1 VDGSRGRRVRARIC
15 SDFRATADRASE
27 RGVLISEPLTTY
39 LHDHLAG
46 SNFAVEVLKDW
57 CDQHAG
63 EELADFAASLL
74 REVEADRQVLQSVID
89 RAGGETSVLKE
100 ATAWAAEKVG
110 RFKLRRSVAGE
121 VGTFETLEALA
132 LGILGKMKLWRALAA
147 IAATDTRLAGVDFDS
162 LADRAEA
169 QHAQVEQR
177 RLKLAHMALK
187 AGPTPS

>member
-1 VDGSRGRRVRARIC
+1 LND
-15 SDFRATADRASE
+15 
-27 RGVLISEPLTTY
+27 L
-39 LHDHLAG
+39 
-46 SNFAVEVLKDW
+46 

-63 EELADFAASLL
+63 EELAEFAAGLL
-74 REVEADRQVLQSVID
+74 REVEADRQVLQRIIE

-132 LGILGKMKLWRALAA
+132 LGILGKVKLWRALAE
-147 IAATDTRLAGVDFDS
+147 IAPIDVRLAGVDFDN
-162 LADRAEA
+162 LAARAEA

-177 RLKLAHMALK
+177 RLKLAHTALK
-187 AGPTPS
+187 AASAQS